1 MSPESGAARR
11 LTVLE
16 LDTERG
22 WRGGERQLLWHA
34 QVLTRLGHRAL
45 VAARPNEPLAQ
56 RAEALG
62 IPVFPVSPAMELDPR
77 AAWTLRRVIRRE
89 RADIVHTHTAHGVA
103 LGAMGCLGTTAK
115 LVITRH
121 SDFRPRA
128 NLGTRWKYSRADALI
143 AISSASKNAMVAS
156 GMSPESITIVRGGSD
171 QSKPIVPASPSTLA
185 SLGAVPGL
193 AVVVQVSQLVQHK
206 DPLTFVAAIDAARA
220 RVPSVRAILVG
231 DGPLRANVE
240 RAVTEKG
247 LGEHLRVAGYRTD
260 ADSLV
265 AAADVVTLSSEE
277 DALPSV
283 LFDALFCGKPICATR
298 AGGVPEIVED
308 KVSGLLSPVADGPA
322 LGDAIARVINNPALA
337 RALSTG
343 ARARANEFSIER
355 SVGRTIAVYERVIG
369 APIVGAIH
377 DN

>member
-1 MSPESGAARR
+1 VTFAPDAPRR

-34 QVLTRLGHRAL
+34 QVLGRLGHRAL
-45 VAARPNEPLAQ
+45 IAARPNEPLAQ
-56 RAEALG
+56 RANALG
-62 IPVFPVSPAMELDPR
+62 IPVFPVLPAMELDPR
-77 AAWTLRRVIRRE
+77 AAWALRRVIQRE
-89 RADIVHTHTAHGVA
+89 QVDIVHSHTAHGVA
-103 LGAMGCLGTTAK
+103 LGAMACLGTKAK

-128 NLGTRWKYSRADALI
+128 NLGTRWKYSRVDALI
-143 AISSASKNAMVAS
+143 AISSASRNAMIAS

-171 QSKPIVPASPSTLA
+171 QSNPITPASASTLA
-185 SLGAVPGL
+185 SLGAIPGSP
-193 AVVVQVSQLVQHK
+193 VVVQVSQLVQHK

-220 RVPSVRAILVG
+220 RVPLLRAILVG
-231 DGPLRANVE
+231 DGPLRASVE
-240 RAVTEKG
+240 RAVAEQG

-260 ADSLV
+260 ADSLL

-298 AGGVPEIVED
+298 AGGVPEIIED

-322 LGDAIARVINNPALA
+322 LGESIGRVLNNPVLA
-337 RALSTG
+337 QTLSAG
-343 ARARANEFSIER
+343 ARARAPEFSIER

>member
-1 MSPESGAARR
+1 MTAASGAPRR

-34 QVLTRLGHRAL
+34 QVLTRLGHHAL
-45 VAARPNEPLAQ
+45 IAARPNEPLAQ
-56 RAEALG
+56 RATAVG
-62 IPVFPVSPAMELDPR
+62 IPVFHVSPAMELDPR
-77 AAWTLRRVIRRE
+77 AAWALRRVIRRE
-89 RADIVHTHTAHGVA
+89 RVDIVHSHTAHGVA
-103 LGAMGCLGTTAK
+103 LGAMGCLGTQAK

-128 NLGTRWKYSRADALI
+128 NVVTRWKYSRVDALI
-143 AISSASKNAMVAS
+143 AISSASKNAMIAS
-156 GMSPESITIVRGGSD
+156 GLSPDSITIVRGGSD
-171 QSKPIVPASPSTLA
+171 QSQPIMPASASTLA
-185 SLGAVPGL
+185 SLGAVQGSP
-193 AVVVQVSQLVQHK
+193 VVVQVSQLVQHK

-220 RVPSVRAILVG
+220 RAPSLRAILVG
-231 DGPLRANVE
+231 DGPLRPSVE
-240 RAVTEKG
+240 RAVAEKG
-247 LGEHLRVAGYRTD
+247 LAEHLRVAGYRTD
-260 ADSLV
+260 ADALL

-283 LFDALFCGKPICATR
+283 LFDALFCGKPICATS
-298 AGGVPEIVED
+298 AGGVPEIIED
-308 KVSGLLSPVADGPA
+308 KVSGLLSPVGNGAA
-322 LGDAIARVINNPALA
+322 LGESIARVVDNPALA
-337 RALSTG
+337 RALSAG

-369 APIVGAIH
+369 APLVGAVH

>member
-1 MSPESGAARR
+1 VTFAPDAPRR

-34 QVLTRLGHRAL
+34 QVLGRLGHRAL
-45 VAARPNEPLAQ
+45 IAARPNEPLAQ
-56 RAEALG
+56 RANALG
-62 IPVFPVSPAMELDPR
+62 IPVSPVSPAMELDPR
-77 AAWTLRRVIRRE
+77 AAWALRRVIQRE
-89 RADIVHTHTAHGVA
+89 QVDIVHSHTAHGVA
-103 LGAMGCLGTTAK
+103 LGAMACLGTKAK

-128 NLGTRWKYSRADALI
+128 NLGTRWKYSRVDALI
-143 AISSASKNAMVAS
+143 AISSASRNAMIAS

-171 QSKPIVPASPSTLA
+171 QSNPITPASASTLA
-185 SLGAVPGL
+185 SLGAIPGSP
-193 AVVVQVSQLVQHK
+193 VVVQVSQLVQHK

-220 RVPSVRAILVG
+220 RVPLLRAILVG
-231 DGPLRANVE
+231 DGPLRASVE
-240 RAVTEKG
+240 RAVAEQG

-260 ADSLV
+260 ADSLL

-298 AGGVPEIVED
+298 AGGVPEIIED

-322 LGDAIARVINNPALA
+322 LGESIGRVLNNPVLA
-337 RALSTG
+337 QTLSAG
-343 ARARANEFSIER
+343 ARARAPEFSIER

>member
-1 MSPESGAARR
+1 MTVVPDAPRR

-34 QVLTRLGHRAL
+34 QVLARLGHRAL
-45 VAARPNEPLAQ
+45 IAARPNEPLAH
-56 RAEALG
+56 RANALG
-62 IPVFPVSPAMELDPR
+62 IPVFPVSPTMELDPR
-77 AAWTLRRVIRRE
+77 AAWALRRVIQRE
-89 RADIVHTHTAHGVA
+89 QVDIVHSHTAHGVA
-103 LGAMGCLGTTAK
+103 LGAMGCLGTKAK

-128 NLGTRWKYSRADALI
+128 NLGTRWKYSRVDALI
-143 AISSASKNAMVAS
+143 AISSASRKAMIAS
-156 GMSPESITIVRGGSD
+156 GLSPDSITIVRGGSD
-171 QSKPIVPASPSTLA
+171 QSNAITPASASTLA
-185 SLGAVPGL
+185 SLGAVPGSP
-193 AVVVQVSQLVQHK
+193 VVVQVSQLVQHK

-220 RVPSVRAILVG
+220 RVPLLRAILVG
-231 DGPLRANVE
+231 DGPLRASVE
-240 RAVTEKG
+240 RAVAEKG

-260 ADSLV
+260 ADSLL

-298 AGGVPEIVED
+298 AGGVPEIIED

-322 LGDAIARVINNPALA
+322 LGESIGRVLNNPVLA
-337 RALSTG
+337 QTLSAG
-343 ARARANEFSIER
+343 ARARASEFSIEH
-355 SVGRTIAVYERVIG
+355 SVGRTIAVYERVVG

>member
-1 MSPESGAARR
+1 MTPEPGAARR

-45 VAARPNEPLAQ
+45 IAARPNEPLAQ
-56 RAEALG
+56 RAQALG

-77 AAWTLRRVIRRE
+77 AAWALRGVIRRE
-89 RADIVHTHTAHGVA
+89 HVDIVHTHTAHGVA

-143 AISSASKNAMVAS
+143 AISNASKNAMVAS
-156 GMSPESITIVRGGSD
+156 GMPPESITIVRGGSD
-171 QSKPIVPASPSTLA
+171 QSKPIVPASASTLA
-185 SLGAVPGL
+185 SLGAAPGSP
-193 AVVVQVSQLVQHK
+193 VVVQVSQLVQHK

-220 RVPSVRAILVG
+220 RVPSIRAILVG

-260 ADSLV
+260 ADSLL

-298 AGGVPEIVED
+298 AGGVPEIIED

-322 LGDAIARVINNPALA
+322 LGDSIARVINNPALA

-369 APIVGAIH
+369 APIVGAVH

>member
-1 MSPESGAARR
+1 VTPAPKAPRR

-34 QVLTRLGHRAL
+34 QVLARLGHRAL
-45 VAARPNEPLAQ
+45 IAARPNEPLAQ
-56 RAEALG
+56 RANALG

-77 AAWTLRRVIRRE
+77 AAWALRQVIQRE
-89 RADIVHTHTAHGVA
+89 KVDIVHSHTAHGVA
-103 LGAMGCLGTTAK
+103 LGAMGCLGTKAK

-128 NLGTRWKYSRADALI
+128 NLGTRWKYSRVDGLI
-143 AISSASKNAMVAS
+143 AISSASRNAMIAS
-156 GMSPESITIVRGGSD
+156 GLSPESITIVRGGSD
-171 QSKPIVPASPSTLA
+171 QSNPITPASASTLA
-185 SLGAVPGL
+185 SLGAIPGSP
-193 AVVVQVSQLVQHK
+193 VVVQVSQLVQHK

-220 RVPSVRAILVG
+220 RVPLLRAILVG
-231 DGPLRANVE
+231 DGPLRASVE
-240 RAVTEKG
+240 RAVAEKG

-260 ADSLV
+260 ADSLL
-265 AAADVVTLSSEE
+265 AAADVVTLSSKE

-283 LFDALFCGKPICATR
+283 LFDALVCGKPICATR
-298 AGGVPEIVED
+298 AGGVPEIIED

-322 LGDAIARVINNPALA
+322 LGESIGRVLNNPVLA
-337 RALSTG
+337 QTLSAG
-343 ARARANEFSIER
+343 ARARAREFSIER
-355 SVGRTIAVYERVIG
+355 SVGRTIAVYERVLG
-369 APIVGAIH
+369 AAIVGAIH

>member
-1 MSPESGAARR
+1 MTFAPDAPRR

-34 QVLTRLGHRAL
+34 QVLGRLGHRAL
-45 VAARPNEPLAQ
+45 IAARPNEPLAQ
-56 RAEALG
+56 RANALG
-62 IPVFPVSPAMELDPR
+62 IPVSPVSPAMELDPR
-77 AAWTLRRVIRRE
+77 AAWALRRVIQRE
-89 RADIVHTHTAHGVA
+89 QVDIVHSHTAHGVA
-103 LGAMGCLGTTAK
+103 LGAMACLGTKAK

-128 NLGTRWKYSRADALI
+128 NLGTRWKYSRVDALI
-143 AISSASKNAMVAS
+143 AISSASRNAMIAS

-171 QSKPIVPASPSTLA
+171 QSNPITPASASTLA
-185 SLGAVPGL
+185 SLGAIPGSP
-193 AVVVQVSQLVQHK
+193 VVVQVSQLVQHK

-220 RVPSVRAILVG
+220 RVPLLRAILVG
-231 DGPLRANVE
+231 DGPLRASVE
-240 RAVTEKG
+240 RAVAEQG

-260 ADSLV
+260 ADSLL

-298 AGGVPEIVED
+298 AGGVPEIIED

-322 LGDAIARVINNPALA
+322 LGESIGRVLNNPVLA
-337 RALSTG
+337 QTLSAG
-343 ARARANEFSIER
+343 ARARAPEFSIER

>member
-1 MSPESGAARR
+1 MTVAPDAPRR

-34 QVLTRLGHRAL
+34 QVLARLGHRAL
-45 VAARPNEPLAQ
+45 IAARPNEPLAQ
-56 RAEALG
+56 RANALG

-77 AAWTLRRVIRRE
+77 AAWALRQVIQRE
-89 RADIVHTHTAHGVA
+89 KVDIVHSHTAHGVA
-103 LGAMGCLGTTAK
+103 LGAMGCLGTKAK

-128 NLGTRWKYSRADALI
+128 NLGTRWKYSRVDGLI
-143 AISSASKNAMVAS
+143 AISSASRNAMIAS
-156 GMSPESITIVRGGSD
+156 GLSPESITIVRGGSD
-171 QSKPIVPASPSTLA
+171 QSNPITPASASTLA
-185 SLGAVPGL
+185 SLGAIPGSP
-193 AVVVQVSQLVQHK
+193 VVVQVSQLVQHK

-220 RVPSVRAILVG
+220 RVPLLRAILVG
-231 DGPLRANVE
+231 DGPLRASVE
-240 RAVTEKG
+240 RAVAEKG

-260 ADSLV
+260 ADSLL

-298 AGGVPEIVED
+298 AGGVPEIIED

-322 LGDAIARVINNPALA
+322 LGESIGRVLNNPVLA
-337 RALSTG
+337 QTLSAG
-343 ARARANEFSIER
+343 ARARAREFSIER
-355 SVGRTIAVYERVIG
+355 SVGRTIAVYERVLG
-369 APIVGAIH
+369 AAIVGAIH

>member
-1 MSPESGAARR
+1 MTAATGAPHR

-34 QVLTRLGHRAL
+34 QILSRLGHRAL
-45 VAARPNEPLAQ
+45 IAARPNEPLAQ
-56 RAEALG
+56 RAATLD
-62 IPVFPVSPAMELDPR
+62 IPVVPIAPATELDPR
-77 AAWTLRRVIRRE
+77 AAWALRRAIRRE
-89 RADIVHTHTAHGVA
+89 HVDIVHSHTAHGVA
-103 LGAMGCLGTTAK
+103 LGAMACLGTQAK

-128 NLGTRWKYSRADALI
+128 NLGTRWKYSRVDALI
-143 AISSASKNAMVAS
+143 AISSASKTAMIAS
-156 GMSPESITIVRGGSD
+156 GMSPDSITIVRGGSD
-171 QSKPIVPASPSTLA
+171 QSTPIAPASASTLA
-185 SLGAVPGL
+185 SLGAGPGSPL
-193 AVVVQVSQLVQHK
+193 VVQVSQLVQHK
-206 DPLTFVAAIDAARA
+206 DPLTFVAAIDSARA
-220 RVPSVRAILVG
+220 RVPSLRAILVG
-231 DGPLRANVE
+231 DGPLRASVE
-240 RAVTEKG
+240 EAVTEKS

-260 ADSLV
+260 ADSLL

-298 AGGVPEIVED
+298 AGGVPEIIED

-322 LGDAIARVINNPALA
+322 LGDSISQVLTDPALA
-337 RALSTG
+337 RRLSAG
-343 ARARANEFSIER
+343 ARARASEFSIER
-355 SVGRTIAVYERVIG
+355 SVGRTIAVYERVLG
-369 APIVGAIH
+369 VPIVGAVH